1 MNPRKTLD
9 GKPKNNS
16 QIAQHRAPNQ
26 NSSSIRVLLFEQIEQ
41 DVNDVIHH
49 DLPYQNK
56 IVKVYLFGSY
66 AKKEASAK
74 SDVDLHIVSD
84 GSMSLSEL
92 IDFQNRLKEALGK
105 EVDAVGSSIISEPS
119 PFVKNIQKEE
129 ILLYEK

>member
-1 MNPRKTLD
+1 
-9 GKPKNNS
+9 
-16 QIAQHRAPNQ
+16 
-26 NSSSIRVLLFEQIEQ
+26 
-41 DVNDVIHH
+41 VNDVIHH